1 MQSGEKNSGWRLR
14 TCHTVQTTPAAN
26 RACGVISGEFP
37 PSSIFSRFRTE
48 CIIRPLVISAVKI
61 TQRWRRSPDWISA
74 HMSLARLT
82 QLPLRTELI
91 IIEISVLASSLFPA
105 VERTHFTRKKVFR
118 NYTRPPNLAQWSE
131 ESRVSVLALGMYLSL
146 WGNCRRDSV
155 SSDMIITTYGGS
167 RNHYHGSPFSA

>member
-1 MQSGEKNSGWRLR
+1 MQTTPAANRACGVISGEFPPSSIFSRFRTECIIRPLVISAVKITQRLR
-14 TCHTVQTTPAAN
+14 TCHRVQTTPAAN

-74 HMSLARLT
+74 HMSSARLT

-118 NYTRPPNLAQWSE
+118 NYTRPPNPAQ
-131 ESRVSVLALGMYLSL
+131 
-146 WGNCRRDSV
+146 
-155 SSDMIITTYGGS
+155 
-167 RNHYHGSPFSA
+167 